1 MSVPVDED
9 ACVYLRTSPPCALF
23 ALLSSIAIE
32 VTPSWFGFGFDG
44 DEADADDA
52 IVFAR
57 RGTRWWFD
65 ATRAGRK
72 AAESARGRNVSA
84 VRDMH
89 K

>member
-23 ALLSSIAIE
+23 ALLSSI
-32 VTPSWFGFGFDG
+32 GFGFDG